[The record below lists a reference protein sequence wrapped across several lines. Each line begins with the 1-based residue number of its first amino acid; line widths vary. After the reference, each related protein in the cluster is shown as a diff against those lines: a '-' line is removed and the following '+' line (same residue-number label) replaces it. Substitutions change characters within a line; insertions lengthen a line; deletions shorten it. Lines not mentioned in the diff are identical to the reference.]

1 MVITSIDPEYFPW
14 MLIEQSDFVKW
25 FTTDFGGEGLDE
37 KQEEE
42 DFQNDKLSDW
52 QEATS
57 LALELSGM
65 GIRKDLDKVFNDM
78 EWWEN
83 MRFKNFGDGLMV
95 KFN

>member
-52 QEATS
+52 
-57 LALELSGM
+57 
-65 GIRKDLDKVFNDM
+65 
-78 EWWEN
+78 
-83 MRFKNFGDGLMV
+83 
-95 KFN
+95 